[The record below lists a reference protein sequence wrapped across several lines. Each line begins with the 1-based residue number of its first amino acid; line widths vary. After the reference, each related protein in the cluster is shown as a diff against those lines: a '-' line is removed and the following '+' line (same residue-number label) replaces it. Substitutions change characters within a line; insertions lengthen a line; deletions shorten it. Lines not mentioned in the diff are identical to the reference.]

1 MLSEGTAIISHEDGL
16 HARVAAMIVQKA
28 YEIRTKYDCKLF
40 IRLASGAQVEIRNL
54 MLLVSM
60 KITKGDKVWIS
71 AEGATAEVAVQEM
84 LSFLKSDF
92 TVNNWQIL
100 KEVDKLLQENDFTVK
115 EVFSNI
121 ANGLIVTNE
130 DDIIIIY
137 NNKAADLLGVPIE
150 KAIGKNVVD
159 VVPNTRLHIIRQ
171 TGVAEKNSKQIIGKA
186 VTMANRTP
194 IIINGKIR
202 GAIAIFDD
210 ISAIEKITDELY
222 AVKELKERLQL
233 ILATVQDGICMLDKN
248 GEIIYVN
255 PSYLK
260 IVEENSA
267 AVLGKNIYEISPNG
281 LRATVLKTGQP
292 QIASITKKSNGVT
305 VVANVNP
312 LIIDGEIAG
321 VLSVVKNITE
331 LQSVMDKL
339 NSMKAKAA
347 YLEDELFR
355 TKKSDKAFNTY
366 IGSSGVVRDVLA
378 MAMKAAKSNATVL
391 IRGESGTG
399 KELIAQGIHN
409 ASFRAK
415 GPFIRVNCGAIPES
429 LLESELFGYEKGA
442 FTGAVKKKMGR
453 FELAHNGT
461 IFLDEIGDMDK
472 SMQVKLLR
480 VLQQKE
486 FERVGGEE
494 TIKVDVRIIAATN
507 RNLEQMLKDDLFRE
521 DLYYRLNVIP
531 LFLPSLRERIADLGV
546 LVQHFIDKYNKEMA
560 KKIKGIK
567 NDALEVLTA
576 YKWPGNVRELENIIE
591 RMVTLLEGDYIEV
604 SNLPAYINKTLL
616 SEDKLLGKDVVLPW
630 EVYEQQIIQHA
641 LNKCGS
647 YNGAAKALGLT
658 HKTVASKV
666 KKYNIEK
673 HTS

>member
-1 MLSEGTAIISHEDGL
+1 MISEGKAIISHEDGL

-28 YEIRTKYDCKLF
+28 YEIKNKFNCKLF
-40 IRLASGAQVEIRNL
+40 LRLKNGEKIEIRNL

-60 KITKGDKVWIS
+60 KITKGDTVWIT
-71 AEGATAEVAVQEM
+71 AEGNDADKAVEEM

-121 ANGLIVTNE
+121 ENGLIVTNE
-130 DDIIIIY
+130 DDMIIIY
-137 NNKAADLLGVPIE
+137 NNKAADLLGVPVE

-171 TGVAEKNSKQIIGKA
+171 TGVAEKNSKQIIGNA

-194 IIINGKIR
+194 IIINGKVR

-222 AVKELKERLQL
+222 EVKELKERLQL
-233 ILATVQDGICMLDKN
+233 ILATVQDGICMLDKS
-248 GEIIYVN
+248 GDIIYVN

-260 IVEENSA
+260 IIDEKIED
-267 AVLGKNIYEISPNG
+267 VLGKNIYEISPNG
-281 LRATVLKTGQP
+281 LRAGVLKSGQP
-292 QIASITKKSNGVT
+292 QIASIAKKNNGVT

-312 LIIDGEIAG
+312 IIVDGEIAG
-321 VLSVVKNITE
+321 VLSVVKNINDK
-331 LQSVMDKL
+331 QKDMDKL
-339 NSMKAKAA
+339 NSVKAKAD
-347 YLEDELFR
+347 YLEGELFR
-355 TKKSDKAFNTY
+355 TKKNDKAFSNY
-366 IGSSGVVRDVLA
+366 IGSSGNVKDVLA

-399 KELIAQGIHN
+399 KELIAEGIHN

-442 FTGAVKKKMGR
+442 FTGAIKKKLGR
-453 FELAHNGT
+453 FELANHGT

-507 RNLEQMLKDDLFRE
+507 RNLEHMVKEDTFRE

-531 LFLPSLRERIADLGV
+531 LFLPALRERIGDIGI
-546 LVQHFIDKYNKEMA
+546 LVEYFINKFNEDMH
-560 KKIKGIK
+560 KSIKGIK
-567 NDALEVLTA
+567 NDAIEVLRA
-576 YKWPGNVRELENIIE
+576 YSWPGNVRELENIIE
-591 RMVTLLEGDYIEV
+591 RMVTLNESEYIEV
-604 SNLPAYINKTLL
+604 DNLPAYINKNLL
-616 SEDKLLGKDVVLPW
+616 KNDSVLGKDVVLPW
-630 EVYEQQIIQHA
+630 DMYEQQIIEHA
-641 LNKCGS
+641 IKQCGS
-647 YNGAAKALGLT
+647 YNAAAKALGLT
-658 HKTVASKV
+658 HKTVATKV
-666 KKYNIEK
+666 KKYNIAK
-673 HTS
+673 

>member
-60 KITKGDKVWIS
+60 TITKGDTVWIS
-71 AEGATAEVAVQEM
+71 AEGAAAEVAVQEM

-630 EVYEQQIIQHA
+630 EVYEQQII
-641 LNKCGS
+641 
-647 YNGAAKALGLT
+647 
-658 HKTVASKV
+658 
-666 KKYNIEK
+666 
-673 HTS
+673 

>member
-71 AEGATAEVAVQEM
+71 AEGAAAEVAVQEM

-546 LVQHFIDKYNKEMA
+546 LVQHFIDKYIKEMA
-560 KKIKGIK
+560 
-567 NDALEVLTA
+567 
-576 YKWPGNVRELENIIE
+576 
-591 RMVTLLEGDYIEV
+591 
-604 SNLPAYINKTLL
+604 
-616 SEDKLLGKDVVLPW
+616 
-630 EVYEQQIIQHA
+630 
-641 LNKCGS
+641 
-647 YNGAAKALGLT
+647 
-658 HKTVASKV
+658 
-666 KKYNIEK
+666 
-673 HTS
+673 

>member
-71 AEGATAEVAVQEM
+71 AEGAAAEVAVQEM

-521 DLYYRLNVIP
+521 IY
-531 LFLPSLRERIADLGV
+531 
-546 LVQHFIDKYNKEMA
+546 
-560 KKIKGIK
+560 
-567 NDALEVLTA
+567 
-576 YKWPGNVRELENIIE
+576 II
-591 RMVTLLEGDYIEV
+591 G
-604 SNLPAYINKTLL
+604 
-616 SEDKLLGKDVVLPW
+616 
-630 EVYEQQIIQHA
+630 
-641 LNKCGS
+641 
-647 YNGAAKALGLT
+647 
-658 HKTVASKV
+658 
-666 KKYNIEK
+666 
-673 HTS
+673 

>member
-591 RMVTLLEGDYIEV
+591 RMVTLLEGDYI
-604 SNLPAYINKTLL
+604 
-616 SEDKLLGKDVVLPW
+616 
-630 EVYEQQIIQHA
+630 
-641 LNKCGS
+641 
-647 YNGAAKALGLT
+647 
-658 HKTVASKV
+658 
-666 KKYNIEK
+666 
-673 HTS
+673 